1 MDQTRQTT
9 SVPVR
14 RPLPFRAQLLVWSAL
29 LFLLIILGLSVARS
43 RNTILGVG
51 SKVPEFSLT
60 FMDGYNFGS
69 AKAVKLS
76 DLRGKVVLVNFWATW
91 CTPCQSEAAALETAW
106 RSSQPSG
113 QVVFLGVD
121 YVDTDTEARAYLA
134 EFDIS
139 YPNGPDLQTRISQLF
154 NRNLGVPETYLIDQ
168 QGILRSIQIVPF
180 QSVGQIQPLIDPCS
194 REINSWT

>member
-76 DLRGKVVLVNFWATW
+76 DLRGKVVLVNFWASW
-91 CTPCQSEAAALETAW
+91 CSPCQPTAATMETAW
-106 RSSQPSG
+106 RNNQPSWHL
-113 QVVFLGVD
+113 VFLGVD
-121 YVDTDTEARAYLA
+121 HIDTVTE
-134 EFDIS
+134 
-139 YPNGPDLQTRISQLF
+139 
-154 NRNLGVPETYLIDQ
+154 V
-168 QGILRSIQIVPF
+168 RS
-180 QSVGQIQPLIDPCS
+180 
-194 REINSWT
+194 